1 MKKHNSLRFKITRKQ
16 HASEAAEDY
25 TELVSELISKQGE
38 ARTGEIALALG
49 VTHVT
54 VVRTIRRL
62 VRDGYLSSTPHQ
74 PIRLTRKGGRLA
86 DHCKKRHQ
94 IVLQFLLQIGVPKEV
109 AEVDAEGIEHHISAI
124 TLEKLAHIIHASN

>member
-1 MKKHNSLRFKITRKQ
+1 MKKQTALRFKVTRRQ

-25 TELVSELISKQGE
+25 TELISELIAKNGQ
-38 ARTGEIALALG
+38 ARTGELALALG

-62 VRDGYLSSTPHQ
+62 VRDGYLQATPHQ

-86 DHCKKRHQ
+86 EHCKKRHAV
-94 IVLQFLLQIGVPKEV
+94 VLQFLLQMGVPKEV

-124 TLEKLAHIIHASN
+124 TLEKLEEIVQRE